1 MLISKFMINFGES
14 GIAPAVYPYNVMLF
28 VFVSCKVARIGSC
41 QTVCVALPSFR
52 RYM

>member
-1 MLISKFMINFGES
+1 MLISKFMINFDES
-14 GIAPAVYPYNVMLF
+14 GIAPVVCPYNVMLF